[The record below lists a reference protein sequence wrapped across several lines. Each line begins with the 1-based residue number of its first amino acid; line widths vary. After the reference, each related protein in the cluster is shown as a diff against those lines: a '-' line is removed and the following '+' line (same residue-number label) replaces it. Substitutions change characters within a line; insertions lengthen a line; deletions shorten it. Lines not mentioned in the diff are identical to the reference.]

1 MVVPLLAH
9 RMAIQMF
16 YRFQVAEFHRYH
28 RATIQYHRRNICQ
41 LIKTVQKIGK
51 LQIIGIFTGFFYIP
65 ISFLTLYNDPRNAC
79 IHMLTASKRK
89 VLNQVAISNLF
100 ESI

>member
-9 RMAIQMF
+9 RTAIQMF

-51 LQIIGIFTGFFYIP
+51 LQIIGIFTGFF
-65 ISFLTLYNDPRNAC
+65 LYS
-79 IHMLTASKRK
+79 H
-89 VLNQVAISNLF
+89 
-100 ESI
+100 